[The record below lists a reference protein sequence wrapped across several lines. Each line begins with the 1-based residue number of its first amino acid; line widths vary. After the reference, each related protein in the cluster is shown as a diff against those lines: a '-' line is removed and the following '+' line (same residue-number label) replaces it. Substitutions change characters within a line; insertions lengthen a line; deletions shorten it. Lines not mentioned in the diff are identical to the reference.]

1 MMIATATTTAVLG
14 LGRKA
19 GAPVP
24 AAGATGATGAMGV
37 VVRGRAMRV
46 RRQWSR
52 G

>member
-14 LGRKA
+14 PGRKA
-19 GAPVP
+19 
-24 AAGATGATGAMGV
+24 AAAAAAVAGRATGAMGV
-37 VVRGRAMRV
+37 VVWGRARRV